1 MSQLA
6 KFKRALIAHREELK
20 VTPYKLCIGWELGSW
35 GSYVELE
42 KKGNPTLKTLLK
54 LSDKLG
60 MEFIIKDGKIEI
72 K

>member
-1 MSQLA
+1 
-6 KFKRALIAHREELK
+6 
-20 VTPYKLCIGWELGSW
+20 
-35 GSYVELE
+35 VELE